1 MRLVRVCA
9 TMGNVTFDPADF
21 SISHREKIE
30 WMLET
35 NGWALEA
42 VRPEVGDQSASPAHA
57 YSIGVTALTGFPE
70 ILVIGLAPATAND
83 VISVAVDALRNG
95 TEIPTGCELVGLLDG
110 EQRCAFA
117 PLTEE
122 QATRWCPAVSEYS
135 NAPVQVVQMLYPD
148 RQGFLPYEAGYEQRM
163 RYAQPVIGAM

>member
-1 MRLVRVCA
+1 M
-9 TMGNVTFDPADF
+9 TFDPADF

-42 VRPEVGDQSASPAHA
+42 VRPQVSDSSASPAHA

-83 VISVAVDALRNG
+83 VISVTVDALRNG
-95 TEIPTGCELVGLLDG
+95 TEIPIACELVGLLDG

-117 PLTEE
+117 PLAEDD
-122 QATRWCPAVSEYS
+122 ASKWCPAVSEYTDTS
-135 NAPVQVVQMLYPD
+135 VEVVQMLYPD

-163 RYAQPVIGAM
+163 RYAQPIIGAM

>member
-1 MRLVRVCA
+1 
-9 TMGNVTFDPADF
+9 
-21 SISHREKIE
+21 
-30 WMLET
+30 MLET

-42 VRPEVGDQSASPAHA
+42 VRPQVSDSSASPAHA

-83 VISVAVDALRNG
+83 VISVTVDALRNG
-95 TEIPTGCELVGLLDG
+95 TEIPIASELVGLLDG

-117 PLTEE
+117 PLAEDD
-122 QATRWCPAVSEYS
+122 ASKWCPAVSEYTDTS
-135 NAPVQVVQMLYPD
+135 VEVVQMLYPD

-163 RYAQPVIGAM
+163 RYAQPIIGAM

>member
-1 MRLVRVCA
+1 MRHASLRENK
-9 TMGNVTFDPADF
+9 TVTFDPADF
-21 SISHREKIE
+21 TISHREKIE

-42 VRPEVGDQSASPAHA
+42 VRPSVGDAQATPAHA

-70 ILVIGLAPATAND
+70 ILVVGLAPATAND
-83 VISVAVDALRNG
+83 VISVAVDALKSG
-95 TEIPTGCELVGLLDG
+95 TDIPTGCELVGLLDG

-117 PLTEE
+117 PLTDEV
-122 QATRWCPAVSEYS
+122 ATSWCPALEEFTTASIS
-135 NAPVQVVQMLYPD
+135 VVQMLYPD

-163 RYAQPVIGAM
+163 RYAQPVIGQM

>member
-1 MRLVRVCA
+1 
-9 TMGNVTFDPADF
+9 MGNVTFDPADF

-83 VISVAVDALRNG
+83 VISVAVDALRTG
-95 TEIPTGCELVGLLDG
+95 SEIPTGCELVGLLDG

-117 PLTEE
+117 PLAED
-122 QATRWCPAVSEYS
+122 QAMQWCPAVSEYS
-135 NAPVQVVQMLYPD
+135 DSPVQVVQMLYPD

>member
-1 MRLVRVCA
+1 MRS
-9 TMGNVTFDPADF
+9 VTFDPADF

-30 WMLET
+30 WMLDT

-42 VRPEVGDQSASPAHA
+42 VRPAAGEVTASPAHA

-70 ILVIGLAPATAND
+70 ILVVGLAPATAND

-117 PLTEE
+117 PLTGESAA
-122 QATRWCPAVSEYS
+122 QWCPAASEYTD
-135 NAPVQVVQMLYPD
+135 APVEVVQMLYPD

-163 RYAQPVIGAM
+163 RYAQPVIGEM

>member
-1 MRLVRVCA
+1 VRHASLRENKV
-9 TMGNVTFDPADF
+9 VTFDPADF
-21 SISHREKIE
+21 TISHREKIE

-42 VRPEVGDQSASPAHA
+42 VRPSVDDAQATPAHA

-70 ILVIGLAPATAND
+70 ILVVGLAPATAND
-83 VISVAVDALRNG
+83 VVSVAVDALKGG
-95 TEIPTGCELVGLLDG
+95 TDIPAGCELVGLLDG

-117 PLTEE
+117 PLSDEV
-122 QATRWCPAVSEYS
+122 ATSWCPALEEFTTQSIS
-135 NAPVQVVQMLYPD
+135 VVQMLYPD

-163 RYAQPVIGAM
+163 RYAQPVIGQM